1 MNIKLLIFHI
11 QNKEENDRYVKAK
24 NGKMNFGSELHR
36 DTLTERYM
44 QSDMAVY
51 RAWIRLS
58 DYKGES
64 NFVDGDFRDIY
75 DNSGPGITKSI
86 ESYRMTHT
94 CKSCY

>member
-1 MNIKLLIFHI
+1 
-11 QNKEENDRYVKAK
+11 
-24 NGKMNFGSELHR
+24 MNFGSELHR

-44 QSDMAVY
+44 QSDMSVN

-75 DNSGPGITKSI
+75 DNSG
-86 ESYRMTHT
+86 
-94 CKSCY
+94 

>member
-1 MNIKLLIFHI
+1 MSIKRLIFYI
-11 QNKEENDRYVKAK
+11 QNKDENDRFAKAQRGLL
-24 NGKMNFGSELHR
+24 NLGSELHR

-75 DNSGPGITKSI
+75 DNSGPGISKSI
-86 ESYRMTHT
+86 ESYL
-94 CKSCY
+94 

>member
-1 MNIKLLIFHI
+1 MHIKLLIFQI
-11 QNKEENDRYVKAK
+11 QHKDENDRYVKAQS
-24 NGKMNFGSELHR
+24 GAMNFGSELHR

-44 QSDMAVY
+44 QSDMSVN

-75 DNSGPGITKSI
+75 DNSG
-86 ESYRMTHT
+86 
-94 CKSCY
+94 

>member
-1 MNIKLLIFHI
+1 MSIKRLIFYI
-11 QNKEENDRYVKAK
+11 QNREENDRYVKAQ
-24 NGKMNFGSELHR
+24 NAMSFGSELHR

-75 DNSGPGITKSI
+75 DNSGPGISKSI